1 MHDESLEALTEQERR
16 ELEERALERR
26 IVGTLESVPDL
37 SASIPADF
45 AAKVAARVPA
55 KRPVVVRST
64 SYGRRAMWLG
74 LAVLLVVLVL
84 FSSRAVK
91 QSEVIVTVEGL
102 LVLQFAAIVAWL
114 SIRRWREG

>member
-1 MHDESLEALTEQERR
+1 MRDESLERLTEEELR
-16 ELEERALERR
+16 ELEERALDRR
-26 IVGTLESVPDL
+26 IVATLEGVPDL

-45 AAKVAARVPA
+45 AARVAARVPA

-64 SYGRRAMWLG
+64 NYGRRAMWLG
-74 LAVLLVVLVL
+74 LAVLLAVMVL

-102 LVLQFAAIVAWL
+102 LVVQFAAIVAWL